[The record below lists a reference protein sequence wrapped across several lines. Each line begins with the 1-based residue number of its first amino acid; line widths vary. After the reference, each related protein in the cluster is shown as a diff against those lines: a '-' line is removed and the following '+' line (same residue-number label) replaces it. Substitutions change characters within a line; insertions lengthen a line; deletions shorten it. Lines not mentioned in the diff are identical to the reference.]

1 MEHSTAI
8 RFKIT
13 FHWGFEVADLWMND
27 IRKATSAL
35 APWEHK
41 SYNMDQQDGVIAKC
55 QIAVYNLTVGFA
67 SFPFR

>member
-1 MEHSTAI
+1 
-8 RFKIT
+8 
-13 FHWGFEVADLWMND
+13 MND
-27 IRKATSAL
+27 VRKATSAL

-41 SYNMDQQDGVIAKC
+41 SYNMDQQDGIIAKC